1 MLESRNY
8 EVAIT
13 TFDNPY
19 NPLDNFEEWF
29 SFDVEKQYNTCGHL
43 ARLTHVT
50 DDMSQREELEEI
62 ERGIDRMIELDFMN
76 IYKKITRKIE
86 NNDEENELENNDN
99 PERTNKG

>member
-1 MLESRNY
+1 MSIESRNY

-19 NPLDNFEEWF
+19 DPFDQFEEWMM
-29 SFDVEKQYNTCGHL
+29 FDAEKGYNTPGEL
-43 ARLTHVT
+43 DRLTHTT

-76 IYKKITRKIE
+76 IYKKVTRKVE
-86 NNDEENELENNDN
+86 NTDEELGEED
-99 PERTNKG
+99 